1 MDYFLSPLKTC
12 RFSLCLIL
20 RVIFVF
26 FFLLPSEQHKY
37 VTSSQVR
44 RTQSNLKA
52 DMGRGCQHYRCA
64 VPFDKETT
72 TMMLFSNL
80 AGKLVVIDR
89 QLPPSLPP
97 SGAVFSVLP
106 VDLEKAINI
115 PLLSR
120 GFRFRLITW
129 SILAATSPILQV
141 R

>member
-26 FFLLPSEQHKY
+26 FFLLPSEQYKY

-80 AGKLVVIDR
+80 AGKLVVT
-89 QLPPSLPP
+89 
-97 SGAVFSVLP
+97 AC
-106 VDLEKAINI
+106 
-115 PLLSR
+115 
-120 GFRFRLITW
+120 
-129 SILAATSPILQV
+129 
-141 R
+141 